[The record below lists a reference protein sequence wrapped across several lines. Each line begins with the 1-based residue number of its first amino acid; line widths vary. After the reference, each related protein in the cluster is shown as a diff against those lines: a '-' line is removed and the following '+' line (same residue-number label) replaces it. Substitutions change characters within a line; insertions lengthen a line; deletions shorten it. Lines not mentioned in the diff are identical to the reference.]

1 MKKECTQI
9 CSFLPGISFG
19 QRWYYSS
26 SPTADN
32 ANRLERF
39 PSLPQKCTKPIV
51 LNNRL
56 SSARQK
62 LIANLTFPGLLP
74 THSCL
79 GNRNFPLSSMRF
91 IKRFPFFSSQFF
103 TKKVILHAESYY
115 PQRILSAVAV
125 LAFKIDKEATLMLRS
140 IKKAYDIVRRDDPE
154 TAITVHTIRMW
165 CKEGKIK
172 YLTAGNKILVD
183 VQSLMD
189 YIAIKE

>member
-91 IKRFPFFSSQFF
+91 IKRFPFFSSAIFYE
-103 TKKVILHAESYY
+103 KSYTT
-115 PQRILSAVAV
+115 RRKLLSATNFIRCCRVWLSKLTRRQTLCYAV
-125 LAFKIDKEATLMLRS
+125 SKRHMTLS
-140 IKKAYDIVRRDDPE
+140 DG
-154 TAITVHTIRMW
+154 TIRKPRH
-165 CKEGKIK
+165 CT
-172 YLTAGNKILVD
+172 YHSHV
-183 VQSLMD
+183 V
-189 YIAIKE
+189 